1 MKENLRLVICL
12 ITGIAIGWWLSGSSA
27 SDPLDKQ
34 SAGVGAQSKV
44 EGEKAKAPLVVP
56 PKPEADAEKHTASAL
71 DEDQIARLKHDVEV
85 KKREIHELMQ
95 QYDASL
101 ADKEKKQQL
110 KQELAVLMEQY
121 NQMVLPLAMA
131 ELDKERTN

>member
-1 MKENLRLVICL
+1 MKENLRLIICL
-12 ITGIAIGWWLSGSSA
+12 VTGVVIGWWLSGNANGPVSEQVSSREV
-27 SDPLDKQ
+27 Q
-34 SAGVGAQSKV
+34 SQHIDAKS
-44 EGEKAKAPLVVP
+44 KAPLVAAPNPQPQAIKTETPVI
-56 PKPEADAEKHTASAL
+56 D
-71 DEDQIARLKHDVEV
+71 DEQMARLKHDVEV

-95 QYDASL
+95 QYDAAL

-131 ELDKERTN
+131 ELDKNQTH